1 MPRTISA
8 RHLLGL
14 VIVAAALWLLFN
26 RSPLEPAD
34 IEHAI
39 RTLGPWG
46 PVAYVALFALATV
59 LFLPGA
65 LFAVAGGAL
74 FGPAWGTIVNLTGAS
89 LGATLAFL
97 IARYVAA
104 DWVRQKAGTRLERLI
119 KGVEAEGWRSVALR
133 RLMPFIP
140 FNLLNYALGLTR
152 IPVASYVL
160 ASVISMTPGAAAYTW
175 LGYAGREA
183 VAGND
188 AAIRYGLMGLALLA
202 LVAFA
207 PRLLARLK
215 DGNSVRW
222 IEVGELAPRLD
233 RREAVAVIDVRGPDE
248 FAGPLS
254 HIADA
259 RNVPLAELARRI
271 GELGSLTMP
280 IVLVCK
286 TDKRSASA
294 AAMLDAAGFRN
305 VSVLRGGMMRWKAAG
320 MPIANRQAASP
331 SKPGDCPRH
340 RPTVPSEQPPSC
352 QRLAAQ
358 STLAAI
364 LEARCRQRAVRLLKQ
379 HFAGHA
385 AFTGKFDEQ
394 VPPGRHCEI
403 FGGDRG

>member
-65 LFAVAGGAL
+65 LFAVAAGAL
-74 FGPAWGTIVNLTGAS
+74 FGPVWGTIVNLTGAS

-119 KGVEAEGWRSVALR
+119 KGVEAEGWRCVTLM

-320 MPIANRQAASP
+320 MPIANR
-331 SKPGDCPRH
+331 
-340 RPTVPSEQPPSC
+340 
-352 QRLAAQ
+352 
-358 STLAAI
+358 
-364 LEARCRQRAVRLLKQ
+364 
-379 HFAGHA
+379 
-385 AFTGKFDEQ
+385 
-394 VPPGRHCEI
+394 
-403 FGGDRG
+403 